1 MKQRVSKVEAE
12 RHLNKSRATIDRMI
26 SRGELKTELEPHGS
40 RHRVWVLLDNPE
52 DSREDAQET
61 SVESSH
67 ETSTKGEDATL
78 RERIKGLEELVSYYQ
93 QQLKDS
99 EWRYQQLFDTLSSSQ
114 RTVESSQR
122 TIEAFAVRCRSRL
135 QPLTRLNQSR
145 NPLQAN
151 TGGCGPFLAKA

>member
-12 RHLNKSRATIDRMI
+12 RSLNKSRATIDRMI
-26 SRGELKTELEPHGS
+26 SRGELETELEPHGS

-52 DSREDAQET
+52 DSREDSQET

-122 TIEAFAVRCRSRL
+122 TIEAFARALPEPPAAADTSEPEQEPVTGKHGWLRSIF
-135 QPLTRLNQSR
+135 
-145 NPLQAN
+145 
-151 TGGCGPFLAKA
+151 G

>member
-1 MKQRVSKVEAE
+1 MKQRVSKAEAE
-12 RHLNKSRATIDRMI
+12 RQLKKSRATIDRMI
-26 SRGELKTELEPHGS
+26 SRGELETELEPQGA
-40 RHRVWVLLDNPE
+40 RHRVWVLLDNPDDLPE
-52 DSREDAQET
+52 DSPET

-67 ETSTKGEDATL
+67 ETSTKGDNATL

-122 TIEAFAVRCRSRL
+122 TIEAFTRALPEPPTAAETSEQEHVKEKQGWLRSIF
-135 QPLTRLNQSR
+135 
-145 NPLQAN
+145 
-151 TGGCGPFLAKA
+151 G

>member
-52 DSREDAQET
+52 DSREDTQET

-122 TIEAFAVRCRSRL
+122 TIEAFARALPEPPAAADTSEPEQEPVTGKHGWLRSIF
-135 QPLTRLNQSR
+135 
-145 NPLQAN
+145 
-151 TGGCGPFLAKA
+151 G